1 MQDRNFYPEDFLD
14 HEVARFVDEEP
25 LARAE
30 GLELARLLSIGVVD
44 EPCKEIDRR
53 PLPTDHDAWPA
64 PDKWRMQSWGPAK
77 DADVRRKAKRR
88 LAKKARRNNR
98 R

>member
-14 HEVARFVDEEP
+14 HEVARFVDD
-25 LARAE
+25 
-30 GLELARLLSIGVVD
+30 SD
-44 EPCKEIDRR
+44 EACKEIDRR
-53 PLPTDHDAWPA
+53 SLPTDHDAWPA
-64 PDKWRMQSWGPAK
+64 PDKWRMQSRHPAK

-98 R
+98 G